1 MFHVK
6 HGKRG
11 YEMEIRIEKR
21 TVKNGTRKYYVL
33 VVTDNGKDFYF
44 FPDFCKRSQKKDDK

>member
-1 MFHVK
+1 
-6 HGKRG
+6 
-11 YEMEIRIEKR
+11 MEIRIEKR